1 MKILNHRSVVLALL
15 LIALVLGGC
24 EHNISTGTTV
34 HADGSLDR
42 EILLH
47 NTDSARIH
55 KNIMG
60 ISGEKGWEVMVG
72 PPSRPS
78 NEKDKKSEVN
88 ISFKKHFDSAADANR
103 EMNPAIDTVF
113 HIRSSFEKHN
123 RWFYTYIE
131 YRDTYG
137 ALNLFKSIPKEEYF
151 TKEDFAFID
160 RLPAE
165 GTVITKADSLYLAR
179 LNEKIFDFYGS
190 RTIFEEFFQ
199 HLLTT
204 VHQHGVAPQWE
215 DSLKRK
221 KEVIYQR
228 FMNEGNLKDE
238 DFVAIVDEMKIPLPP
253 AGREAILRKTAEIE
267 KRVEFLSEAYSG
279 KYVHTIEMPWTV
291 IESNADSV
299 SMNRLFWRPPVVKF
313 LLSDYTMSARARK
326 MNPWAVGISAMV
338 IVVTVGLFVASRKGA
353 KEY

>member
-165 GTVITKADSLYLAR
+165 GTVITKYD
-179 LNEKIFDFYGS
+179 
-190 RTIFEEFFQ
+190 
-199 HLLTT
+199 
-204 VHQHGVAPQWE
+204 
-215 DSLKRK
+215 
-221 KEVIYQR
+221 
-228 FMNEGNLKDE
+228 
-238 DFVAIVDEMKIPLPP
+238 
-253 AGREAILRKTAEIE
+253 
-267 KRVEFLSEAYSG
+267 
-279 KYVHTIEMPWTV
+279 
-291 IESNADSV
+291 
-299 SMNRLFWRPPVVKF
+299 
-313 LLSDYTMSARARK
+313 
-326 MNPWAVGISAMV
+326 
-338 IVVTVGLFVASRKGA
+338 
-353 KEY
+353 